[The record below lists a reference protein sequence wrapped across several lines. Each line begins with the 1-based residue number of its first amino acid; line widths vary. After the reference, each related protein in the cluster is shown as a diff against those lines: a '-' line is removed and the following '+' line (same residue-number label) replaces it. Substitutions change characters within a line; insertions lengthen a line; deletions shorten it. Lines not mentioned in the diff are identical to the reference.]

1 MQHNKRKIFRYL
13 IPVLLVLAYVTY
25 TSYSAMGQDHA
36 VQTTTDSLSHEHT
49 HAAGDDHSHA
59 TADAHAEPA
68 HEEGKVDAGK
78 LIMEHI
84 ADAHDWHIATIG
96 HSHISIPLPI
106 IIKDDSGVKMFMS
119 SKFEH
124 GHASYEGYK
133 LEEGKIVAVNADG
146 SINEAASFYDIS
158 ITKNVAS
165 MLISVLVLCWI
176 MFSVASSYG
185 KNKGKA
191 PKGLANLIEMAIL
204 FIRDEVAKPSIGP
217 KYQKFLPYLLTIFF
231 FIFINNLLGLIPI
244 FPGGANVTG
253 NIAITLVLAI
263 FTFVI
268 TSINGNSTYWGHIF
282 MPPGVP
288 KALWILL
295 IPIEIIGMLNK
306 PIVLMIR
313 LFANI
318 TAGHII
324 ILGFF
329 SLIFI
334 FGAMNQGLGLGVSVL
349 SVAFT
354 VFMNFLE
361 LLVAFLQAYVFT
373 LLSALYFGSAVEE
386 HHHEEHH

>member
-1 MQHNKRKIFRYL
+1 MQHTKRKIFSYL
-13 IPVLLVLAYVTY
+13 IPILLVLVYSTY
-25 TSYSAMGQDHA
+25 SSFSAFGQDHA
-36 VQTTTDSLSHEHT
+36 VPTITDSSTHHHNESSHQES
-49 HAAGDDHSHA
+49 SHA
-59 TADAHAEPA
+59 ESSHAETA

-96 HSHISIPLPI
+96 HTHISIPLPV
-106 IIKDDSGVKMFMS
+106 IIKDDQGIKMFMS
-119 SKFEH
+119 SKFGH
-124 GHASYEGYK
+124 GHAMYEGYK
-133 LEEGKIVAVNADG
+133 LLEGKIVAVNSDG
-146 SINEAASFYDIS
+146 NINHEATFYDLS

-176 MFSVASSYG
+176 LFSVAGSYR
-185 KNKGKA
+185 KNHGRA

-231 FIFINNLLGLIPI
+231 FIFINNLFGLVPI

-253 NIAITLVLAI
+253 NIAITLVLAV

-268 TSINGNSTYWGHIF
+268 TSINGNSSYWGHIF

-288 KALWILL
+288 KALWFLL

-334 FGAMNQGLGLGVSVL
+334 FGAMNEGLGLGVSVL